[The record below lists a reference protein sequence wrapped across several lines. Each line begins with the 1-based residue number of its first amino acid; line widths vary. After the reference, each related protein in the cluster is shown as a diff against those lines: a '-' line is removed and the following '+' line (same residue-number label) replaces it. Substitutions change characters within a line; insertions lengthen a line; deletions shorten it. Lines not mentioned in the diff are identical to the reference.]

1 MTAAD
6 LIIKYLEE
14 MGVRYIFGIPGGA
27 LEPLYDAINRSER
40 VEAVLTKH
48 EEGAAFMADGYARVS
63 GLLGVCCATTGPGST
78 NLITGIASSYADS
91 IPVLTIT
98 AQVPTKVFGKGAL
111 QESTYDGINIV
122 DIFRHFTKYSAM
134 VISQDKIG
142 EMMRQVL
149 RVALSGRK
157 GPVHLNIPMDVM
169 REDVD
174 EEVIP
179 HDKFIPHTMY
189 FDRYSMKMA
198 ANLLLN
204 AKKPAILLGNG
215 SLISGAVDE
224 VIKFG
229 EMLSIPVATTPKAKG
244 AFPEDHKLSLGV
256 FGLGGSPQA
265 EGYLLKQSVVS
276 GHQSTVSNLP
286 PPAPP
291 YEGGES
297 GMRVDVLLAVGT
309 SFNEWGSNA
318 WDKRLMPEK
327 AMIQVDIDPYEF
339 GKNYPFE
346 VDLIGDAKTI
356 IRELTYELQ
365 RQIENLPALE
375 QKRFEK
381 RREVMIEEFRNF
393 KAKIKRRYEEEKM
406 DSDAVPLKPQR
417 LMKDLRDSLPK
428 DTIFFTDIGNNLV
441 WALHCLD
448 IYKPYTFFAGLGFAS
463 MGYGVAAAIGGK
475 FASSNRPVVA
485 IVGDGGFLMNGT
497 EVATAVNY
505 NKQVIWV
512 VENNSG
518 FGMVSHSRRLLSIPY
533 NIGAEFKQVDFV
545 KIAEGLGANG
555 IRVTK
560 PGEINRKFMDDI
572 IATGKSTVIDVM
584 IDRNEVPPLSTR
596 VTAVKESY
604 F

>member
-1 MTAAD
+1 MNNNMTAAD

-27 LEPLYDAINRSER
+27 LEPLYDAINKSER
-40 VEAVLTKH
+40 IEAVLTKH
-48 EEGAAFMADGYARVS
+48 EEGAAFMADGYSRVS
-63 GLLGVCCATTGPGST
+63 NMLGVCCATTGPGST

-98 AQVPTKVFGKGAL
+98 AQVPTRVFGKGAL

-149 RVALSGRK
+149 RVALSGRR

-169 REDVD
+169 RDDVD
-174 EEVIP
+174 EGVIP

-189 FDRYSMKMA
+189 FDRYSIKMA
-198 ANLLLN
+198 ATLLLN

-215 SLISGAVDE
+215 TLISGAVDE
-224 VIKFG
+224 VIKFA

-265 EGYLLKQSVVS
+265 EGYLLSEI
-276 GHQSTVSNLP
+276 SNFKFQI
-286 PPAPP
+286 
-291 YEGGES
+291 S
-297 GMRVDVLLAVGT
+297 NSKVDVLLAVGT

-318 WDKRLMPEK
+318 WDKRLMPEN

-365 RQIENLPALE
+365 RQIEKLQSDKQENL
-375 QKRFEK
+375 
-381 RREVMIEEFRNF
+381 EERGKSAIGRLRNF
-393 KAKIKRRYEEEKM
+393 KNQVRRHLAGEKM
-406 DSDAVPLKPQR
+406 ESDAIPIKPQR
-417 LMKDLRDSLPK
+417 LMKDLRDSLPR

-475 FASSNRPVVA
+475 FAAPDRPVVA
-485 IVGDGGFLMNGT
+485 IVGDGGFLMNGM

-512 VENNSG
+512 VENNSE

-545 KIAEGLGANG
+545 KIAEGLGARG
-555 IRVTK
+555 VRVTK